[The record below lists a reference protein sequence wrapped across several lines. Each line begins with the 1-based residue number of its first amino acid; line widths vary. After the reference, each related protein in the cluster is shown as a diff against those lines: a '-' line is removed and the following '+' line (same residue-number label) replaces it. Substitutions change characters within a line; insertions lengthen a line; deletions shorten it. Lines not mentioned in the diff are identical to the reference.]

1 MPLQN
6 IVRVTFGPG
15 SVSHQQNARDEQRQL
30 QAGAAPPDGL
40 RLSGRLVRYGRH
52 CSTKRKSYEVE
63 VVIT

>member
-6 IVRVTFGPG
+6 IVRGTFGPG

-52 CSTKRKSYEVE
+52 SSPKHKSYDVE